1 MSKSFVG
8 SAIVS
13 KFEKKEIIEDFW
25 LKINGEEKQRG
36 NKGQMIFNIQD
47 LVYYLSNKIPLMIG
61 DIIFTGTPN
70 GVGPITIGDRIEIG
84 YGQKYINK
92 LIVKKATD

>member
-1 MSKSFVG
+1 MLQNSLKNKQLPWLLSKSFLG

-13 KFEKKEIIEDFW
+13 KFEKKEINEDFW
-25 LKINGEEKQRG
+25 LKINDEEKQRG
-36 NKGQMIFNIQD
+36 NKDQMIFTIQD

-70 GVGPITIGDRIEIG
+70 GVGLS
-84 YGQKYINK
+84 
-92 LIVKKATD
+92 LIHI